1 MNSSQKTDDK
11 LKIDAGEE
19 TEKLE
24 SGEDLAL
31 AALSK
36 SNSGSTISAQASTK
50 ASGVISNSDDSDFD
64 ADNEVRESNELA
76 ETLTALQNLI
86 ERNANELERVKSHL
100 KEKREG
106 YKSVFENDA
115 SLQGAID
122 EADVLKQQV
131 LERRSIIN
139 NSPQATSLKTQ
150 ISDLNQEKKE
160 IEEALSNHLINYYS
174 LTNSKSFDTSSGDQ
188 WEFDIRAKVKGK
200 PKNA

>member
-1 MNSSQKTDDK
+1 MNNSESNDDK

-19 TEKLE
+19 VEKLE
-24 SGEDLAL
+24 TGEDLAL

-36 SNSGSTISAQASTK
+36 SKSGNSDSSKPGGTN
-50 ASGVISNSDDSDFD
+50 SNSDDSDFD
-64 ADNEVRESNELA
+64 TDDEVRESNELA

-100 KEKREG
+100 KEKRES
-106 YKSVFENDA
+106 YRSVFENDA
-115 SLQGAID
+115 TLQEAVD
-122 EADVLKQQV
+122 EAETVKQQV
-131 LERRSIIN
+131 KERKSIIN

-150 ISDLNQEKKE
+150 MSDLNQEKKE

-188 WEFDIRAKVKGK
+188 WEFDIKAKVKGK